1 MLAFARIAPGTD
13 QGKQTMQS
21 SGTAPNIAIGELL
34 WDLLPEGPRLGGTT
48 ANYAILSARLGTPS
62 ALVSCVGRD
71 PLGREATDQLAR
83 ASVSHFDASFVQVEE
98 SLPTGTVSVTLDPAG
113 RPRYTI
119 HQPVAWDAIRAEPR
133 LLALTRS
140 AGTVCFGTLAQR
152 LTISR
157 RTIRQFVE
165 STPAAC
171 VRICDLNL
179 RSPFCDAE
187 TVAWCLQ
194 HATVLKVSDEEL
206 PEVARLL
213 GDPGIAR
220 GFPCDG
226 AEPGETL
233 TEDAVRAARAL
244 LALAPDCRLVAI
256 TLGPHGSVVAD
267 REEFDRHDGFRI
279 QVADTIGA
287 GDAFT
292 AGLGYAYTRGA
303 SLRQMNQVSNLCG
316 SYVASQSG
324 ATPVLSP
331 ELLTAI
337 ATALDCDQRE
347 HPAKQV

>member
-1 MLAFARIAPGTD
+1 
-13 QGKQTMQS
+13 MQS

-98 SLPTGTVSVTLDPAG
+98 SLPTGTVSVTLDPEG

-133 LLALTRS
+133 LLALARS
-140 AGTVCFGTLAQR
+140 VDMLCFGTLAQR

-226 AEPGETL
+226 AEPGDAL

-292 AGLGYAYTRGA
+292 AGLAYAYRRGA

-324 ATPVLSP
+324 ATPALSP
-331 ELLTAI
+331 ELLAAI
-337 ATALDCDQRE
+337 AATLNCDQPE